1 MIIQMCV
8 GFFDLLLLLHR
19 KKYKVPGKDLFLIL
33 AVKDDSHQDIIKAE
47 VGARDR
53 P

>member
-8 GFFDLLLLLHR
+8 GFFDFVLLLHR
-19 KKYKVPGKDLFLIL
+19 KKYKVPGKDLFLISS
-33 AVKDDSHQDIIKAE
+33 VKDDSHQDTIKAE
-47 VGARDR
+47 VGARDH